1 MKKTLTLS
9 GILMAATLLSSC
21 EPTPRTAVG
30 GKGKGKPDTQQSSAK
45 TENSDA
51 EAEQEVE
58 KKVETKVEEPVAPAK
73 EKTAADYLQENPT
86 RALLSVKSALQSYTM
101 MRPWQKNDIN
111 NMQVMGVYLGDG
123 LVLTAG
129 QVANDPTYMEI
140 SLPDGSQTVPAKVI
154 SYDADLQLALVSV
167 AHEKDASIFESRIA
181 LPLGEPLKVGDA
193 AEYWGSVSGTEPLR
207 IPITSKGSEA
217 TGTTMPRIALQSP
230 QSLPKGETF
239 GYPIVR
245 EGQLVALST
254 GFNSDKQS
262 FLGINAELIKRFVEA
277 KASIGHKAPMLGL
290 HLVKIDDP
298 VMSKYLQLPEGRSG
312 LYISKVD
319 PLGAAAEAGLKAED
333 VILSIDGYE
342 IDKQGTVQHP
352 LYGRLGAQS
361 LLRSIRPLG
370 ESVSLEISRMGELEK
385 IEVKLTRVAAE
396 KALIG
401 ELGVGERPRYLI
413 HGGLLFQPLSRNYLN
428 ELQEAAKGNLP
439 EEYLTLEDRNQKLIE
454 EGYSELTALTYVIP
468 SPAVLGYEKLGYCF
482 VEKVNGKTV
491 HSFDELAVL
500 LDEPTANGITS
511 ISINKSPYTIYIKQK
526 DAAASNDMIRR
537 NAIPRLRQMKSN
549 SVLAK

>member
-9 GILMAATLLSSC
+9 SFLILAATLLSSC
-21 EPTPRTAVG
+21 EPTPRTAVAS
-30 GKGKGKPDTQQSSAK
+30 KGKEKAETQQSSTSEQQATAPAEPSIEAK
-45 TENSDA
+45 ATTPD
-51 EAEQEVE
+51 
-58 KKVETKVEEPVAPAK
+58 KPDKVEQPTPEPP
-73 EKTAADYLQENPT
+73 EKTAADWLQENPT
-86 RALLSVKSALQSYTM
+86 RALLSVKAALQSYTL

-129 QVANDPTYMEI
+129 QVARDATYMEI
-140 SLPDGSQTVPAKVI
+140 SLPDGSQTVPAQVV

-167 AHEKDASIFESRIA
+167 AHEKDSSIFESRIA
-181 LPLGEPLKVGDA
+181 LPVGDALKVGDH

-217 TGTTMPRIALQSP
+217 AGTTMPRIALQSP

-245 EGQLVALST
+245 DGKLVALST

-262 FLGINAELIKRFVEA
+262 FLGINAELIKRFIEA
-277 KASIGHKAPMLGL
+277 KASLGHKAPVLGITFTN
-290 HLVKIDDP
+290 IDDP
-298 VMSKYLQLPEGRSG
+298 VMSRYLLLPEGRSG
-312 LYISKVD
+312 LYISKVS
-319 PLGAAAEAGLKAED
+319 PIGAAADAGLKAED
-333 VILSIDGYE
+333 VILSIEGYQ

-352 LYGRLGAQS
+352 QYGRLGAQS
-361 LLRSIRPLG
+361 LLNSIKPLG
-370 ESVSLEISRMGELEK
+370 ESISLEISRMGEVET
-385 IEVKLTRVAAE
+385 IQVQLTRVAAQ

-401 ELGVGERPRYLI
+401 QMGVGERPRYLI
-413 HGGLLFQPLSRNYLN
+413 HGGLIFQPLSKNYLS

-439 EEYLTLEDRNQKLIE
+439 EEYLTLEERSKELME
-454 EGYSELTALTYVIP
+454 EGYSELTALSYVIP

-491 HSFDELAVL
+491 HNFDELAVL

-511 ISINKSPYTIYIKQK
+511 ISINKSPYTIYLKQK

-537 NAIPRLRQMKSN
+537 SAIPKLRQMKP
-549 SVLAK
+549 